1 MREPF
6 KFELLPNVLKSVEE
20 LDCLPENYKYKI
32 DYATVKTIQ
41 YRHWTWVRQ
50 VYSARD
56 DYYAEFV
63 SFEVRRPVPA
73 SIRVDVP
80 SFVFLVVFEG
90 ELSISDPLTTETFV
104 LQTNHCMVKHF
115 LPGNYVISASDQL
128 TVFYYFVLSDE
139 FLIDHVNQYPKMAN
153 TIRML
158 NQPNAS
164 YEYFGTYKLS
174 TTKNTLL
181 KKILNY
187 KKEYKFE
194 LRAELGVLMNKVLR
208 GFDKRIKPLAIR
220 NADLSNSEI
229 VSAIKAYIDDNT
241 GAGERFTVETMA
253 FKFNRHAK
261 TVSRSFLM
269 EFGFTLGDYIQHVG
283 MKKAHNLCIDGFTF
297 QDVSEALGYSC
308 ISAFTRAFKLHF
320 SYTPSK
326 AKLYSYD
333 GLPVNALSC
342 LKS

>member
-41 YRHWTWVRQ
+41 YKYWTWVRQ

-63 SFEVRRPVPA
+63 SFEVRRPAPA

-90 ELSISDPLTTETFV
+90 ELSISDPLRVETIV

-115 LPGNYVISASDQL
+115 LPGKYELCASDQL

-153 TIRML
+153 AIKML
-158 NQPNAS
+158 NQPNTIQ
-164 YEYFGTYKLS
+164 ECFGTYKLS
-174 TTKNTLL
+174 STKNTLL

-187 KKEYKFE
+187 KKEFKFE

-220 NADLSNSEI
+220 NADLSNSE
-229 VSAIKAYIDDNT
+229 VVKAIKAYVDENV
-241 GAGERFTVETMA
+241 GSGERFAVETLA

-261 TVSRSFLM
+261 TVSRSFLV
-269 EFGFTLGDYIQHVG
+269 EFGIPLGDYIQHIA
-283 MKKAHNLCIDGFTF
+283 MKKAHNLCIDGFAF
-297 QDVSEALGYSC
+297 QDVSEVLGYSC
-308 ISAFTRAFKLHF
+308 PSAFIRAFKLHF
-320 SYTPSK
+320 NYTPSK

-333 GLPVNALSC
+333 GLPVNTLPC